1 MATKE
6 RFVISTAEAGVRLDK
21 LLARRFELS
30 RAEADRWIAD
40 GRVVIPGE
48 KLKSS
53 LKLGEGT
60 EVIVILPDTEAVTL
74 EPPDVDVPIL
84 YEDAELLVVNKPRGL
99 LVHPGIGQPDK
110 TLVQAVEA
118 HLGYLPPCG
127 EPGREGIVHRLD
139 QETTGA
145 LIVAKTKA
153 AFDALKAQFMART
166 ADREYL
172 ALVRG
177 TPPAAAGS
185 INYAIGRDTTDP
197 TRFKTGFSRNAREA
211 ETEFRV
217 ERSVGDYHLM
227 RLFLITGRTH
237 QIRVH
242 LDAIGLNILGDDKYG
257 KAAAKL
263 APFLALHAARLAFD
277 HPASKQRVSLEAPLP
292 QDFARFLREL
302 GDADV

>member
-1 MATKE
+1 
-6 RFVISTAEAGVRLDK
+6 
-21 LLARRFELS
+21 
-30 RAEADRWIAD
+30 
-40 GRVVIPGE
+40 
-48 KLKSS
+48 
-53 LKLGEGT
+53 
-60 EVIVILPDTEAVTL
+60 
-74 EPPDVDVPIL
+74 
-84 YEDAELLVVNKPRGL
+84 
-99 LVHPGIGQPDK
+99 
-110 TLVQAVEA
+110 
-118 HLGYLPPCG
+118 
-127 EPGREGIVHRLD
+127 
-139 QETTGA
+139 
-145 LIVAKTKA
+145 
-153 AFDALKAQFMART
+153 MART
-166 ADREYL
+166 RTANISPSS
-172 ALVRG
+172 G

-185 INYAIGRDTTDP
+185 INARSGGR
-197 TRFKTGFSRNAREA
+197 RIHALKTGFSRNAREA